1 VTSFPA
7 FTVSASPE
15 SGWVRSVTEMTL
27 DELMPGDVVVK
38 VEASGINYKDGL
50 ASTEAGKIARI
61 NPLVPGVDA
70 AGIVTESSSA
80 HIAVGT
86 RVIVHGYGLGVA
98 HHGGYAGYI
107 RVPAEWVVPMPATL
121 TSQQAMMIG
130 TAGYTSALSV
140 AALEHAGLRAEHGP
154 VVVTGATG
162 GVGSIAVSMLARR
175 GYTVVAS
182 SGKPAD
188 DYLKGLGASEVI
200 HRDELAATSTRPIDK
215 ERWAG
220 AVDCVGGTTLASVI
234 RGLKY
239 GASVAASGLTG
250 GGDLPTTVFPFILRG
265 VNLLGIDSVNTPL
278 ADRIAVWHR
287 IAGDLRPMV
296 IDEEPKPE
304 NMVGLGGLAVE
315 LDRIL
320 AGGMTGRM
328 LVNPWA

>member
-1 VTSFPA
+1 
-7 FTVSASPE
+7 
-15 SGWVRSVTEMTL
+15 MKL
-27 DELMPGDVVVK
+27 DDLMPGDVLVK

-50 ASTEAGKIARI
+50 ATSEGGKIARI

-70 AGIVTESSSA
+70 AGVVTESSSA
-80 HIAVGT
+80 HVAVGD
-86 RVIVHGYGLGVA
+86 RVIVHGYNLGVA

-121 TSQQAMMIG
+121 NARQAMMIG
-130 TAGYTSALSV
+130 TAGYTSALSI
-140 AALEHAGLRAEHGP
+140 AALEHAGLRPDHGP

-188 DYLKGLGASEVI
+188 EYLKELGASEVI
-200 HRDELAATSTRPIDK
+200 HRDELAASSTRPMEK

-250 GGDLPTTVFPFILRG
+250 GGDLPTTVYPFILRG
-265 VNLLGIDSVNTPL
+265 VNLLGVDSVNTPL
-278 ADRIAVWHR
+278 ADRIGVWHR
-287 IAGDLRPMV
+287 IAADLRPSI
-296 IDEEPKPE
+296 IDNDLASTP
-304 NMVGLGGLAVE
+304 MVGLGGLSTE

-320 AGGMTGRM
+320 AGGMTGRV
-328 LVNPWA
+328 LVDPWA